1 MSAAAKE
8 KTPVAGE
15 QGGVF
20 GCGTRHTNHI
30 VNHDENQVFETLRA
44 KFAQAGHTFS
54 RTENL
59 DGTIYYLASRWGLF
73 RDLKGLEAAAA
84 FLAVIGGL

>member
-1 MSAAAKE
+1 MSAAPKE

-20 GCGTRHTNHI
+20 GCDTGRANHI

-44 KFAQAGHTFS
+44 KFAQAGHRLS
-54 RTENL
+54 RTTSI
-59 DGTIYYLASRWGLF
+59 DGSVIYLASKWGLF
-73 RDLKGLEAAAA
+73 RELRGLKAAAA